1 MQLNRLI
8 KELSQENILSP
19 EIKTCIVRI
28 LSRRESRLMLPEEKA
43 RVKIDKQLRNV
54 GWCIVSRNEYL
65 PNSTVAVKEALM
77 VGNTESDYLLFIDGK
92 AIAVVEAKREENP
105 LGDDVKKQAEDYAVS
120 PQSWYALWFEKLIPL
135 VYMANGN
142 KIYFKNMLVED
153 SEYEELSQMHSP
165 KKMLQMVGKKSE
177 YGVLPLLEKRGLRD
191 CQYNAEIKFEESLKL
206 GNKKNLAVLATG
218 SGKTYLACLA
228 SYRLLNYTS
237 TKRILFL
244 VDRNNLAR
252 QTETEF
258 SLFDRTENQMRMG
271 DLYTI
276 NRLKKETDIKS
287 DIVISTIQKL
297 FAVLTGQDIQESNE
311 DAEDEI
317 AKNDEEKDN
326 NEVVELGDDLKLP
339 PDYFQLIIVD
349 ECHRSIYGKW
359 KKVLDYFSSATVL
372 GLTATPTPEAYA
384 YFNNNIIEQYTYDD
398 SVVDGVN
405 VPPRIY
411 RIITDVTEH
420 GGTIEKGS
428 KVIETAKRSGK
439 SETHNAQTTVEY
451 GSTELDR
458 SIVNKSQIREVL
470 MAYKKAIYE
479 DLYPEREKKW
489 EYIPKTLI
497 FAKSDSHA
505 TDIVEIAKEVFKTEF
520 ENDEL
525 PENFVQKITYSSGDS
540 NALIRE
546 LRTEKDFR
554 IAVTVTLVAT
564 GTDVKPL
571 EVVLF
576 MKDVHSDVLYTQMK
590 GRGCRV
596 ISDDK
601 LKEVTPNA
609 DTKECY
615 YIVDAVGVT
624 ESEKNIPKPGAGQGP
639 KRALSLEHLLE
650 RLAHNEVSD
659 DNLMLLRD
667 YCSTINRRYEE
678 SVLFSRHLD
687 YFITNYG
694 FAPRK
699 LANDINTAF
708 AEGTLVEYIDPSHDN
723 TERMALIYCLIGNL
737 QARNKLL
744 EMQRGYMVESD
755 DRDKVLYAGFS
766 KESARTYIENFE
778 KYLEDNKDSIE
789 ALRIIYNSEDIVIT
803 HEMLIEL
810 RDRLLAESRQYG
822 VYQIWKN
829 YKILDEQGDVEVLDG
844 KENVNALTNLIQI
857 VRYAYKKNSKLT
869 SLINGYA
876 QRFTLYCGQAQRVL
890 TEDQK
895 DIMQQI
901 AEYIINDGAIMVM
914 ELNETDTELWK
925 RAVKSFGG
933 AALASEIQTLSKFI
947 LKVA

>member
-1 MQLNRLI
+1 
-8 KELSQENILSP
+8 
-19 EIKTCIVRI
+19 
-28 LSRRESRLMLPEEKA
+28 MLPEEKA
-43 RVKIDKQLRNV
+43 RVKIDKQLRNA
-54 GWCIVSRNEYL
+54 GWDIISRNEYL
-65 PNSTVAVKEALM
+65 PNSTTAVKEALM
-77 VGNTESDYLLFIDGK
+77 VGNTESDYLLFVDGK

-105 LGDDVKKQAEDYAVS
+105 LGDEVKKQAEDYAVS
-120 PQSWYALWFEKLIPL
+120 PQTWYALWFEKLIPL

-165 KKMLQMVGKKSE
+165 KKMLQIIGKKSE
-177 YGVLPLLEKRGLRD
+177 YGALPLLEKRGLRD
-191 CQYNAEIKFEESLKL
+191 CQYKAETKLEESLKL

-228 SYRLLNYTS
+228 SYRLLNYTK

-244 VDRNNLAR
+244 ADRNNLAK
-252 QTETEF
+252 QALSEF
-258 SLFDRTENQMRMG
+258 SLFDRTENMQQMG
-271 DLYTI
+271 NLYTI
-276 NRLKKETDIKS
+276 KRLRKENDVNA

-297 FAVLTGQDIQESNE
+297 FAVLTGQTIQDGNE
-311 DAEDEI
+311 DEEDEL
-317 AKNDEEKDN
+317 AKKNEENDSK
-326 NEVVELGDDLKLP
+326 EVVELGNDLKLP

-359 KKVLDYFSSATVL
+359 KKVLDYFSGATVL

-384 YFNNNIIEQYTYDD
+384 FFNNNIIENYKYED
-398 SVVDGVN
+398 SIVDGVN
-405 VPPRIY
+405 VPSRIY
-411 RIITDVTEH
+411 RIITDVTAH
-420 GGTIEKGS
+420 GGTIEQGA
-428 KVIETAKRSGK
+428 KVVETAKRTGK
-439 SETHNAQTTVEY
+439 SETHAAPITVEY
-451 GSTELDR
+451 GSSELDR
-458 SIVNKSQIREVL
+458 SVVNKNQIREVL
-470 MAYKKAIYE
+470 LAYKKAIYE
-479 DLYPEREKKW
+479 DLYPERDKKW

-497 FAKSDSHA
+497 FAKDDNHA
-505 TDIVEIAKEVFKTEF
+505 TEIVEIAEDVFKTEF
-520 ENDEL
+520 ENNTL
-525 PENFVQKITYSSGDS
+525 PKNYVQKITYTAGDS
-540 NALIRE
+540 DALITD
-546 LRTEKDFR
+546 LRTTKDFR

-624 ESEKNIPKPGAGQGP
+624 ESEKHIPKPGVGPGP
-639 KRALSLEHLLE
+639 KRPLSLEHLLE

-678 SVLFSRHLD
+678 SVLFGRHLD
-687 YFITNYG
+687 YFITSYG

-699 LANDINTAF
+699 LANDINSAF
-708 AEGTLVEYIDPSHDN
+708 AEGTLVEYISPSHDN
-723 TERMALIYCLIGNL
+723 TARMALIYCLIGNL

-744 EMQRGYMVESD
+744 EMQRGYMVESGD
-755 DRDKVLYAGFS
+755 DDKVLYAGFS
-766 KESARTYIENFE
+766 KESAKTYIENFE

-789 ALRIIYNSEDIVIT
+789 ALRIIYNSEDTLIT
-803 HEMLIEL
+803 HEMLMEL
-810 RDRLLAESRQYG
+810 QDRLLAESRQYG
-822 VYQIWKN
+822 AYQIWKN
-829 YKILDEQGDVEVLDG
+829 YKLLDEQGDVEALDG
-844 KENVNALTNLIQI
+844 KANVNALTNLIQI
-857 VRYAYKKNSKLT
+857 VRYAYKKNQKLT

-876 QRFTLYCGQAQRVL
+876 QRFSLYCGRAQRVL

-901 AEYIINDGAIMVM
+901 AEYIINDGAITVM

-933 AALASEIQTLSKFI
+933 ATLASEIQTLSKFI

>member
-28 LSRRESRLMLPEEKA
+28 LSRKESRLMLPEEKA

-177 YGVLPLLEKRGLRD
+177 YGALPLLEKRGLRD

-297 FAVLTGQDIQESNE
+297 FAVLTGQDIQEGNE

-372 GLTATPTPEAYA
+372 GFTATPTPEAYA

>member
-1 MQLNRLI
+1 
-8 KELSQENILSP
+8 
-19 EIKTCIVRI
+19 
-28 LSRRESRLMLPEEKA
+28 MLPEEKA
-43 RVKIDKQLRNV
+43 RVKIDKQLRNA
-54 GWCIVSRNEYL
+54 GWDIVARNEYL
-65 PNSTVAVKEALM
+65 PNSTSAVKEALM
-77 VGNTESDYLLFIDGK
+77 GGNTESDYLLFIDGK

-105 LGDDVKKQAEDYAVS
+105 LGDEVKKQAEDYAVS
-120 PQSWYALWFEKLIPL
+120 PQDWYGVWFEKLIPL

-142 KIYFKNMLVED
+142 KIYFKNMLVENSD
-153 SEYEELSQMHSP
+153 YEELSQMHSP
-165 KKMLQMVGKKSE
+165 KKMLQIIGKKSE
-177 YGVLPLLEKRGLRD
+177 YGALPLIEKRGLRA
-191 CQYNAEIKFEESLKL
+191 CQYRAEVKFEESLKM

-228 SYRLLNYTS
+228 AYRLLNYTS

-252 QTETEF
+252 QTESEF
-258 SLFDRTENQMRMG
+258 SVFDRTEGQQKMG
-271 DLYTI
+271 NLYTI
-276 NRLKKETDIKS
+276 NRLKKEEDIKG

-297 FAVLTGQDIQESNE
+297 FCVLTGQEINDSDE
-311 DAEDEI
+311 DAEDEK
-317 AKNDEEKDN
+317 AKADEEKDSKT
-326 NEVVELGDDLKLP
+326 VVDLGNDLKLP

-359 KKVLDYFSSATVL
+359 KKVLDYFSGATVL

-384 YFNNNIIEQYTYDD
+384 YFNKNVIEEYTYDD

-405 VPPRIY
+405 VPPRVY
-411 RIITDVTEH
+411 RIITDITAH
-420 GGTIEKGS
+420 GGTIENGAKITETS
-428 KVIETAKRSGK
+428 KRTGK
-439 SETHNAQTTVEY
+439 SETIDAGSSVEY
-451 GSTELDR
+451 GASELDR
-458 SIVNKSQIREVL
+458 SVVNKKQIKEVL
-470 MAYKKAIYE
+470 MAYKKALYE
-479 DLYPEREKKW
+479 DLYPSRERKW

-497 FAKSDSHA
+497 FAKSDPHA
-505 TDIVEIAKEVFKTEF
+505 NDIVEIVEEVFKVEF
-520 ENDEL
+520 ENGKL
-525 PENFVQKITYSSGDS
+525 PKNFVKKITYTAGDS
-540 NALIRE
+540 NALIRD

-624 ESEKNIPKPGAGQGP
+624 ESEKHIPKPGPDGSG
-639 KRALSLEHLLE
+639 KKNLSLEHLLE

-659 DNLMLLRD
+659 ENLMLLRD

-678 SVLFSRHLD
+678 SVLFGRHLD
-687 YFITNYG
+687 YFITNFG

-708 AEGTLVEYIDPSHDN
+708 AQGTLVEYISPSHDN
-723 TERMALIYCLIGNL
+723 SMRMGLIYCLIGNL
-737 QARNKLL
+737 QARNRLL
-744 EMQRGYMVESD
+744 EMQRGYLVETGD
-755 DRDKVLYAGFS
+755 DDKVLYAGFS
-766 KESARTYIENFE
+766 KETAKKYIENFE
-778 KYLEDNKDSIE
+778 KYLEDHKDDIE
-789 ALRIIYNSEDIVIT
+789 ALRIIYNSEDKVIT
-803 HEMLIEL
+803 HDMLMEL
-810 RDRLLAESRQYG
+810 RDRLLSESRQYG

-829 YKILDEQGDVEVLDG
+829 YKLLDEQGDVEVLDG
-844 KENVNALTNLIQI
+844 KANVNALTNLIQI
-857 VRYAYKKNSKLT
+857 VRYAYKKNQKLT

-876 QRFTLYCGQAQRVL
+876 SRFALYCGQNQRIL

-895 DIMQQI
+895 EIMKQI
-901 AEYIINDGAIMVM
+901 AEYIINDGAITVM

-925 RAVKSFGG
+925 KAVKSIGG
-933 AALASEIQTLSKFI
+933 KELSTEIQKLSKLI

>member
-1 MQLNRLI
+1 VVVKSR
-8 KELSQENILSP
+8 KEDA
-19 EIKTCIVRI
+19 
-28 LSRRESRLMLPEEKA
+28 MLPEEKA
-43 RVKIDKQLRNV
+43 RVKIDKQLRNA
-54 GWCIVSRNEYL
+54 GWDIISRNEYL
-65 PNSTVAVKEALM
+65 PNSTTAVKEALM
-77 VGNTESDYLLFIDGK
+77 VGNTESDYLLFVDGK

-105 LGDDVKKQAEDYAVS
+105 LGDEVKKQAEDYAVS

-165 KKMLQMVGKKSE
+165 KKMLQIIGKKSE
-177 YGVLPLLEKRGLRD
+177 YGALPLLEKRGLRD
-191 CQYNAEIKFEESLKL
+191 CQYKAETKLEESLKL

-228 SYRLLNYTS
+228 SYRLLNYTQ

-244 VDRNNLAR
+244 ADRNNLAK
-252 QTETEF
+252 QALSEF
-258 SLFDRTENQMRMG
+258 SLFDRTENMQQMG
-271 DLYTI
+271 NLYTI
-276 NRLKKETDIKS
+276 KRLRKENDVNA

-297 FAVLTGQDIQESNE
+297 FAVLTGQAIQDGNE
-311 DAEDEI
+311 DEEDEL
-317 AKNDEEKDN
+317 AKKNEEKESK
-326 NEVVELGDDLKLP
+326 EVVELCNDLKLP

-359 KKVLDYFSSATVL
+359 KKVLDYFSGATVL

-384 YFNNNIIEQYTYDD
+384 FFNNNIIENYKYED
-398 SVVDGVN
+398 SIVDGVN
-405 VPPRIY
+405 VPSRIY
-411 RIITDVTEH
+411 RIITDVTAH
-420 GGTIEKGS
+420 GGTIEQGA
-428 KVIETAKRSGK
+428 KVVETAKRTGK
-439 SETHNAQTTVEY
+439 SETHAAPITVEY
-451 GSTELDR
+451 GSSELDR
-458 SIVNKSQIREVL
+458 SVVNKNQIREVL
-470 MAYKKAIYE
+470 LAYKKAIYE
-479 DLYPEREKKW
+479 DLYPERDKKW
-489 EYIPKTLI
+489 EFIPKTLI
-497 FAKSDSHA
+497 FAKDDNHA
-505 TDIVEIAKEVFKTEF
+505 AEIVEIAEDVFKTEF
-520 ENDEL
+520 ENNTL
-525 PENFVQKITYSSGDS
+525 PKNYVQKITYTAGDS
-540 NALIRE
+540 DALITD
-546 LRTEKDFR
+546 LRTTKDFR

-590 GRGCRV
+590 GRGCRI

-624 ESEKNIPKPGAGQGP
+624 ESEKHIPKPGVGPGP
-639 KRALSLEHLLE
+639 KRPLSLEHLLE

-678 SVLFSRHLD
+678 SVLFGRHLD
-687 YFITNYG
+687 YFITSYG

-708 AEGTLVEYIDPSHDN
+708 AEGTLVEYISPSHDN
-723 TERMALIYCLIGNL
+723 TARMALIYCLIGNL

-744 EMQRGYMVESD
+744 EMQRGYMVESGD
-755 DRDKVLYAGFS
+755 DDKVLYAGFS
-766 KESARTYIENFE
+766 KESAKTYIENFE
-778 KYLEDNKDSIE
+778 KYLDDNKDSIE
-789 ALRIIYNSEDIVIT
+789 ALRIIYNSEDTLIT
-803 HEMLIEL
+803 HEMLMEL
-810 RDRLLAESRQYG
+810 QDRLLAESRQYG
-822 VYQIWKN
+822 AYQIWKN
-829 YKILDEQGDVEVLDG
+829 YKLLDEQGDVEALDG
-844 KENVNALTNLIQI
+844 KANVNALTNLIQI
-857 VRYAYKKNSKLT
+857 VRYAYKKNQKLT

-876 QRFTLYCGQAQRVL
+876 QRFSLYCGRAQRVL

-901 AEYIINDGAIMVM
+901 AEYIINDGAITVM

-933 AALASEIQTLSKFI
+933 ATLASEIQTLSKFI

>member
-1 MQLNRLI
+1 
-8 KELSQENILSP
+8 
-19 EIKTCIVRI
+19 
-28 LSRRESRLMLPEEKA
+28 MLPEEKA
-43 RVKIDKQLRNV
+43 RVKIDKQLRNA
-54 GWCIVSRNEYL
+54 GWDIVSRNEYL
-65 PNSTVAVKEALM
+65 PNSTTAVKEALM
-77 VGNTESDYLLFIDGK
+77 VGNTESDYLLFVDGK
-92 AIAVVEAKREENP
+92 AIAIVEAKREENP
-105 LGDDVKKQAEDYAVS
+105 LGDDVKKQAENYAVS
-120 PQSWYALWFEKLIPL
+120 PQAWYALWFENLIPL

-142 KIYFKNMLVED
+142 KIYFKNMLEEN

-165 KKMLQMVGKKSE
+165 KKMLQITGKKSE
-177 YGVLPLLEKRGLRD
+177 YGALPLLEKRGLRD
-191 CQYNAEIKFEESLKL
+191 CQYRAEKKFEESLKL

-252 QTETEF
+252 QTESEF
-258 SLFDRTENQMRMG
+258 SVFDRTENQQKMG
-271 DLYTI
+271 NLYTI

-297 FAVLTGQDIQESNE
+297 FAVLTGQTIEEGNE
-311 DAEDEI
+311 DAEDELVK
-317 AKNDEEKDN
+317 AAEEKDSK
-326 NEVVELGDDLKLP
+326 EIVELGSDLKLS
-339 PDYFQLIIVD
+339 PDYFQLIIID

-359 KKVLDYFSSATVL
+359 KKVLDYFSEATVL

-384 YFNNNIIEQYTYDD
+384 YFNNNIIERYTYDE
-398 SVVDGVN
+398 SVVEGVN

-411 RIITDVTEH
+411 RIITDVTAH
-420 GGTIEKGS
+420 GGTIEKGAEI
-428 KVIETAKRSGK
+428 IEKIKKTGKTETYTAP
-439 SETHNAQTTVEY
+439 ETVEY
-451 GSTELDR
+451 GSAELDR
-458 SIVNKSQIREVL
+458 SVVNKKQIKEVL

-479 DLYPEREKKW
+479 DLYPNRDKKW

-497 FAKSDSHA
+497 FAKDDNHA
-505 TDIVEIAKEVFKTEF
+505 TEIVDIAEEVFKTEF
-520 ENDEL
+520 ENNEL
-525 PENFVQKITYSSGDS
+525 PENFVQKITYSAGDS
-540 NALIRE
+540 NALIRD

-601 LKEVTPNA
+601 LKEITPNA

-624 ESEKNIPKPGAGQGP
+624 ESEKHIPKPVVGP
-639 KRALSLEHLLE
+639 GTKKHLSLEHLLE

-678 SVLFSRHLD
+678 SVLFGRHLD

-708 AEGTLVEYIDPSHDN
+708 AEGTLVEYVSPSHDN
-723 TERMALIYCLIGNL
+723 TARMALIYCLIGNL

-744 EMQRGYMVESD
+744 EMQKGYMIESD
-755 DRDKVLYAGFS
+755 DEDQVLYAGFS
-766 KESARTYIENFE
+766 KESAKTYIENFE
-778 KYLEDNKDSIE
+778 KYLEENKDSIE
-789 ALRIIYNSEDIVIT
+789 ALRIIYNSEDTVIT
-803 HEMLIEL
+803 HEMLMEL

-829 YKILDEQGDVEVLDG
+829 YKLLDEQGDVEALDS
-844 KENVNALTNLIQI
+844 KANVNALTNLIQI
-857 VRYAYKKNSKLT
+857 VRYAYKKNQKLT

-876 QRFTLYCGQAQRVL
+876 QRFSLYCGRAQRVL

-901 AEYIINDGAIMVM
+901 AEYIINDGAISVM
-914 ELNETDTELWK
+914 ELNEIDTELWK
-925 RAVKSFGG
+925 KAVKNFGG
-933 AALASEIQTLSKFI
+933 ETLASEIQTLSKFI

>member
-1 MQLNRLI
+1 
-8 KELSQENILSP
+8 
-19 EIKTCIVRI
+19 
-28 LSRRESRLMLPEEKA
+28 MLPEEKA
-43 RVKIDKQLRNV
+43 RVKIDKQLRNA
-54 GWCIVSRNEYL
+54 GWDIISRNEYL
-65 PNSTVAVKEALM
+65 PNSTTAVKEALM
-77 VGNTESDYLLFIDGK
+77 VGNTESDYLLFVDGK

-105 LGDDVKKQAEDYAVS
+105 LGDEVKKQAEDYAVS

-165 KKMLQMVGKKSE
+165 KKMLQIIGKKSE
-177 YGVLPLLEKRGLRD
+177 YGALPLLEKRGLRD
-191 CQYNAEIKFEESLKL
+191 CQYKAETKLEESLKL

-228 SYRLLNYTS
+228 SYRLLNYTQ

-244 VDRNNLAR
+244 ADRNNLAK
-252 QTETEF
+252 QALSEF
-258 SLFDRTENQMRMG
+258 SLFDRTENMQQMG
-271 DLYTI
+271 NIYTI
-276 NRLKKETDIKS
+276 KRLRKENDVNA

-297 FAVLTGQDIQESNE
+297 FAVLTGQAIQDGNE
-311 DAEDEI
+311 DEEDEL
-317 AKNDEEKDN
+317 AKKNEEKESK
-326 NEVVELGDDLKLP
+326 EVVELCNDLKLP

-359 KKVLDYFSSATVL
+359 KKVLDYFSGATVL

-384 YFNNNIIEQYTYDD
+384 FFNNNIIENYKYED
-398 SVVDGVN
+398 SIVDGVN
-405 VPPRIY
+405 VPSRIY
-411 RIITDVTEH
+411 RIITDVTAH
-420 GGTIEKGS
+420 GGTIEQGA
-428 KVIETAKRSGK
+428 KVVETAKRTGK
-439 SETHNAQTTVEY
+439 SETHAAPITVEY
-451 GSTELDR
+451 GSSELDR
-458 SIVNKSQIREVL
+458 SVVNKNQIREVL
-470 MAYKKAIYE
+470 LAYKKAIYE
-479 DLYPEREKKW
+479 DLYPERDKKW
-489 EYIPKTLI
+489 EFIPKTLI
-497 FAKSDSHA
+497 FAKDDNHA
-505 TDIVEIAKEVFKTEF
+505 AEIVEIAEDVFKTEF
-520 ENDEL
+520 ENNTL
-525 PENFVQKITYSSGDS
+525 PKNYVQKITYTAGDS
-540 NALIRE
+540 DALITD
-546 LRTEKDFR
+546 LRTTKDFR

-590 GRGCRV
+590 GRGCRI

-624 ESEKNIPKPGAGQGP
+624 ESEKHIPKPGVGPGP
-639 KRALSLEHLLE
+639 KRPLSLEHLLE

-678 SVLFSRHLD
+678 SVLFGRHLD
-687 YFITNYG
+687 YFITSYG

-708 AEGTLVEYIDPSHDN
+708 AEGTLVEYISPSHDN
-723 TERMALIYCLIGNL
+723 TARMALIYCLIGNL

-744 EMQRGYMVESD
+744 EMQRGYMVESGD
-755 DRDKVLYAGFS
+755 DDKVLYAGFS
-766 KESARTYIENFE
+766 KESAKTYIENFE
-778 KYLEDNKDSIE
+778 KYLDDNKDSIE
-789 ALRIIYNSEDIVIT
+789 ALRIIYNSEDTLIT
-803 HEMLIEL
+803 HEMLMEL
-810 RDRLLAESRQYG
+810 QDRLLAESRQYG
-822 VYQIWKN
+822 AYQIWKN
-829 YKILDEQGDVEVLDG
+829 YKLLDEQGDVEALDG
-844 KENVNALTNLIQI
+844 KANVNALTNLIQI
-857 VRYAYKKNSKLT
+857 VRYAYKKNQKLT

-876 QRFTLYCGQAQRVL
+876 QRFSLYCGRAQRVL

-901 AEYIINDGAIMVM
+901 AEYIINDGAITVM

-933 AALASEIQTLSKFI
+933 ATLASEIQTLSKFI

>member
-1 MQLNRLI
+1 
-8 KELSQENILSP
+8 
-19 EIKTCIVRI
+19 
-28 LSRRESRLMLPEEKA
+28 MLPEEKA
-43 RVKIDKQLRNV
+43 RVKIDKQLRNA
-54 GWCIVSRNEYL
+54 GWDIISRNEYL
-65 PNSTVAVKEALM
+65 PNSTTAVKEALM
-77 VGNTESDYLLFIDGK
+77 VGNTESDYLLFVDGK

-105 LGDDVKKQAEDYAVS
+105 LGDEVKKQAEDYAVS

-165 KKMLQMVGKKSE
+165 KKMLQIIGKKSE
-177 YGVLPLLEKRGLRD
+177 YGALPLLEKRGLRD
-191 CQYNAEIKFEESLKL
+191 CQYKAETKLEESLKL

-228 SYRLLNYTS
+228 SYRLLNYTQ

-244 VDRNNLAR
+244 ADRNNLAK
-252 QTETEF
+252 QALSEF
-258 SLFDRTENQMRMG
+258 SLFDRTENMQQMG
-271 DLYTI
+271 NLYTI
-276 NRLKKETDIKS
+276 KRLRKENDVNA

-297 FAVLTGQDIQESNE
+297 FAVLTGQAIQDGNE
-311 DAEDEI
+311 DEEDEL
-317 AKNDEEKDN
+317 AKKNEEKESK
-326 NEVVELGDDLKLP
+326 EVVELCNDLKLP

-359 KKVLDYFSSATVL
+359 KKVLDYFSGATVL

-384 YFNNNIIEQYTYDD
+384 FFNNNIIENYKYED
-398 SVVDGVN
+398 SIVDGVN
-405 VPPRIY
+405 VPSRIY
-411 RIITDVTEH
+411 RIITDVTAH
-420 GGTIEKGS
+420 GGTIEQGA
-428 KVIETAKRSGK
+428 KVVETAKRTGK
-439 SETHNAQTTVEY
+439 SETHAAPITVEY
-451 GSTELDR
+451 GSSELDR
-458 SIVNKSQIREVL
+458 SVVNKNQIREVL
-470 MAYKKAIYE
+470 LAYKKAIYE
-479 DLYPEREKKW
+479 DLYPERDKKW
-489 EYIPKTLI
+489 EFIPKTLI
-497 FAKSDSHA
+497 FAKDDNHA
-505 TDIVEIAKEVFKTEF
+505 AEIVEIAEDVFKTEF
-520 ENDEL
+520 ENNTL
-525 PENFVQKITYSSGDS
+525 PKNYVQKITYTAGDS
-540 NALIRE
+540 DALITD
-546 LRTEKDFR
+546 LRTTKDFR

-590 GRGCRV
+590 GRGCRI

-624 ESEKNIPKPGAGQGP
+624 ESEKHIPKPGVGPGP
-639 KRALSLEHLLE
+639 KRPLSLEHLLE

-678 SVLFSRHLD
+678 SVLFGRHLD
-687 YFITNYG
+687 YFITSYG
-694 FAPRK
+694 FTPRK

-708 AEGTLVEYIDPSHDN
+708 AEGTLVEYISPSHDN
-723 TERMALIYCLIGNL
+723 TARMALIYCLIGNL

-744 EMQRGYMVESD
+744 EMQRGYMVESGD
-755 DRDKVLYAGFS
+755 DDKVLYAGFS
-766 KESARTYIENFE
+766 KESAKTYIENFE
-778 KYLEDNKDSIE
+778 KYLDDNKDSIE
-789 ALRIIYNSEDIVIT
+789 ALRIIYNSEDTLIT
-803 HEMLIEL
+803 HEMLMEL
-810 RDRLLAESRQYG
+810 QDRLLAESRQYG
-822 VYQIWKN
+822 AYQIWKN
-829 YKILDEQGDVEVLDG
+829 YKLLDEQGDVEALDG
-844 KENVNALTNLIQI
+844 KANVNALTNLIQI
-857 VRYAYKKNSKLT
+857 VRYAYKKNQKLT

-876 QRFTLYCGQAQRVL
+876 QRFSLYCGRAQRVL

-901 AEYIINDGAIMVM
+901 AEYIINDGAITVM

-933 AALASEIQTLSKFI
+933 ATLASEIQTLSKFI

>member
-1 MQLNRLI
+1 M
-8 KELSQENILSP
+8 
-19 EIKTCIVRI
+19 
-28 LSRRESRLMLPEEKA
+28 
-43 RVKIDKQLRNV
+43 
-54 GWCIVSRNEYL
+54 
-65 PNSTVAVKEALM
+65 
-77 VGNTESDYLLFIDGK
+77 
-92 AIAVVEAKREENP
+92 
-105 LGDDVKKQAEDYAVS
+105 S

-177 YGVLPLLEKRGLRD
+177 YGALPLLEKRGLRD

-297 FAVLTGQDIQESNE
+297 FAVLTGQDIQEGNE

>member
-1 MQLNRLI
+1 
-8 KELSQENILSP
+8 
-19 EIKTCIVRI
+19 
-28 LSRRESRLMLPEEKA
+28 MLPEEKA
-43 RVKIDKQLRNV
+43 RVKIDKQLRNA
-54 GWCIVSRNEYL
+54 GWDIISRNEYL
-65 PNSTVAVKEALM
+65 PNSTTAVKEVLM
-77 VGNTESDYLLFIDGK
+77 VGNTESDYLLFVDGK

-105 LGDDVKKQAEDYAVS
+105 LGDEVKKQAEDYAVS

-165 KKMLQMVGKKSE
+165 KKMLQIIGKKSE
-177 YGVLPLLEKRGLRD
+177 YGALPLLEKRGLRD
-191 CQYNAEIKFEESLKL
+191 CQYKAETKLEESLKL

-228 SYRLLNYTS
+228 SYRLLNYTQ

-244 VDRNNLAR
+244 ADRNNLAK
-252 QTETEF
+252 QALSEF
-258 SLFDRTENQMRMG
+258 SLFDRTENMQQMG
-271 DLYTI
+271 NLYTI
-276 NRLKKETDIKS
+276 KRLRKENDVNA

-297 FAVLTGQDIQESNE
+297 FAVLTGQAIQDGNE
-311 DAEDEI
+311 DEEDEL
-317 AKNDEEKDN
+317 AKKNEEKESK
-326 NEVVELGDDLKLP
+326 EVVELCNDLKLP

-359 KKVLDYFSSATVL
+359 KKVLDYFSGATVL

-384 YFNNNIIEQYTYDD
+384 FFNNNIIENYKYED
-398 SVVDGVN
+398 SIVDGVN
-405 VPPRIY
+405 VPSRIY
-411 RIITDVTEH
+411 RIITDVTAH
-420 GGTIEKGS
+420 GGTIEQGA
-428 KVIETAKRSGK
+428 KVVETAKRTGK
-439 SETHNAQTTVEY
+439 SETHAAPITVEY
-451 GSTELDR
+451 GSSELDR
-458 SIVNKSQIREVL
+458 SVVNKNQIREVL
-470 MAYKKAIYE
+470 LAYKKAIYE
-479 DLYPEREKKW
+479 DLYPERDKKW
-489 EYIPKTLI
+489 EFIPKTLI
-497 FAKSDSHA
+497 FAKDDNHA
-505 TDIVEIAKEVFKTEF
+505 AEIVEIAEDVFKTEF
-520 ENDEL
+520 ENNTL
-525 PENFVQKITYSSGDS
+525 PKNYVQKITYTAGDS
-540 NALIRE
+540 DALITD
-546 LRTEKDFR
+546 LRTTKDFR

-590 GRGCRV
+590 GRGCRI

-624 ESEKNIPKPGAGQGP
+624 ESEKHIPKPGVGPGP
-639 KRALSLEHLLE
+639 KRPLSLEHLLE

-678 SVLFSRHLD
+678 SVLFGRHLD
-687 YFITNYG
+687 YFITSYG

-708 AEGTLVEYIDPSHDN
+708 AEGTLVEYISPSHDN
-723 TERMALIYCLIGNL
+723 TARMALIYCLIGNL

-744 EMQRGYMVESD
+744 EMQRGYMVESGD
-755 DRDKVLYAGFS
+755 DDKVLYAGFS
-766 KESARTYIENFE
+766 KESAKTYIENFE
-778 KYLEDNKDSIE
+778 KYLDDNKDSIE
-789 ALRIIYNSEDIVIT
+789 ALRIIYNSEDTLIT
-803 HEMLIEL
+803 HEMLMEL
-810 RDRLLAESRQYG
+810 QDRLLAESRQYG
-822 VYQIWKN
+822 AYQIWKN
-829 YKILDEQGDVEVLDG
+829 YKLLDEQGDVEALDG
-844 KENVNALTNLIQI
+844 KANVNALTNLIQI
-857 VRYAYKKNSKLT
+857 VRYAYKKNQKLT

-876 QRFTLYCGQAQRVL
+876 QRFSLYCGRAQRVL

-901 AEYIINDGAIMVM
+901 AEYIINDGAITVM

-933 AALASEIQTLSKFI
+933 ATLASEIQTLSKFI

>member
-28 LSRRESRLMLPEEKA
+28 LSRKESRLMLPEEKA

-723 TERMALIYCLIGNL
+723 IERMALIYCLIGNL